1 MGKLIS
7 IYMTTNPLSHKCKN
21 FTEPGQLRG
30 DLDNE
35 NTLTIS
41 TISINKH
48 YAIDIA
54 DPSSMQDACHMNFVI
69 NLAHRRVSVAQLCL
83 CTTN

>member
-7 IYMTTNPLSHKCKN
+7 IYMTTNPLSHTCKN

-35 NTLTIS
+35 NKLTIS

-54 DPSSMQDACHMNFVI
+54 DPISGQDVCHMNFVI
-69 NLAHRRVSVAQLCL
+69 NLAHRRVSVAQW
-83 CTTN
+83 

>member
-35 NTLTIS
+35 NKLTIS
-41 TISINKH
+41 IISINKH

-54 DPSSMQDACHMNFVI
+54 DPSSMQDACHMNFR
-69 NLAHRRVSVAQLCL
+69 NKPRSP
-83 CTTN
+83 

>member
-7 IYMTTNPLSHKCKN
+7 IYMTTNPLSHTCKN

-30 DLDNE
+30 DLNNE
-35 NTLTIS
+35 NKLTIS

-54 DPSSMQDACHMNFVI
+54 NPSSGQDACHMNFVI
-69 NLAHRRVSVAQLCL
+69 NRAHRRVSVAQW
-83 CTTN
+83 

>member
-1 MGKLIS
+1 MFECFTLGKLIS
-7 IYMTTNPLSHKCKN
+7 IDMTTNSLSHKCKN

-35 NTLTIS
+35 NKLTIS
-41 TISINKH
+41 TISINKQ

-54 DPSSMQDACHMNFVI
+54 DPSSGQDVCHMNFVI
-69 NLAHRRVSVAQLCL
+69 NLAHRRVSVAQW
-83 CTTN
+83 